1 MHTVIGWWTMKN
13 KSLSMQIWIVFASIT
28 LFIAI
33 ILAFIIPGT
42 LRSFFTEET
51 YTTLESAQNIVLR
64 GYSLEDF
71 DQREFNGSELEDIR
85 MVKHI
90 IIYDNDRIALNSPVS
105 SEFLNEIK
113 ESIGQQEQGNKR
125 YKFSLE
131 DKDIFYTVNKA
142 PAGSNY
148 KFLVS
153 YIGDSYRNDLVY
165 TLFKKLIGVMILIFV
180 LSWIPALL
188 LAKYL
193 SKPLVDLE
201 RKVEKLS
208 ARDWQEPMKIDRK
221 DEIGKLGSS
230 LEDLRTQLISQDKLE
245 RDFLQNIS
253 HDLKTPVM
261 VIRSFL
267 QAIKD
272 GIFPK
277 GDLDS
282 SLDLMDE
289 EAERLEKKI
298 KDLLYFS
305 KLEYLS
311 YEKDKFEKF
320 SLSRLL
326 EDIASKFKFKDDIKF
341 HLDIQDTV
349 IVGDVERWTVVIEN
363 ILDNA
368 TRYASDEIFITLH
381 IENGKTRL
389 QIGNDGPKIEQ
400 ETFDNLFKEY
410 NKGEKGEFGIGL
422 AIVKKILDLHG
433 ASIYAENR
441 EDWVVFIIEIEG
453 DVK

>member
-1 MHTVIGWWTMKN
+1 MPMVTGWWMMKN

-33 ILAFIIPGT
+33 ILAFIIPST

-51 YTTLESAQNIVLR
+51 YTTLESAQNIILR
-64 GYSLEDF
+64 GYPLEDF
-71 DQREFNGSELEDIR
+71 DKRKFNGSDLEDIR

-90 IIYDNDRIALNSPVS
+90 IIYDNDRIALNSPIP

-113 ESIGQQEQGNKR
+113 EKTNQQDQENRR
-125 YKFSLE
+125 YKFSAE
-131 DKDIFYTVNKA
+131 DNDIFYTVNKGQEA
-142 PAGSNY
+142 SNY

-165 TLFKKLIGVMILIFV
+165 TLFKKLIGVMALIFL

-193 SKPLVDLE
+193 SKPLVKLE
-201 RKVEKLS
+201 KKVEKLS
-208 ARDWQEPMKIDRK
+208 ARDWQEPMRIDRK

-272 GIFPK
+272 GIFQK
-277 GDLDS
+277 GDLES

-326 EDIASKFKFKDDIKF
+326 EDIAGKFKFKDDISF
-341 HLDIQDTV
+341 DLNIEDTDIL
-349 IVGDVERWTVVIEN
+349 GDRERWTVVIEN

-368 TRYASDEIFITLH
+368 TRYAREEIFITLH
-381 IENGKTRL
+381 TENEKTRL
-389 QIGNDGPKIEQ
+389 QIGNDGPKIEE

-433 ASIYAENR
+433 AYIYAENR
-441 EDWVVFIIEIEG
+441 KDWVVFIIELEG
-453 DVK
+453 EV